1 MDLTLL
7 EPESNL
13 LLGVL
18 NTVGPV
24 ANVPSN
30 INSIVALSLVS
41 IFAEDVG
48 RNVLP
53 RIVPGAEARGLV
65 APRRAVY
72 IVSRIREAGREGTY
86 HGQS

>member
-30 INSIVALSLVS
+30 INSIVTYVRRQYLDLKHEEEV
-41 IFAEDVG
+41 EEEEGEGG
-48 RNVLP
+48 RLL
-53 RIVPGAEARGLV
+53 GGG
-65 APRRAVY
+65 
-72 IVSRIREAGREGTY
+72 SRKKN
-86 HGQS
+86 